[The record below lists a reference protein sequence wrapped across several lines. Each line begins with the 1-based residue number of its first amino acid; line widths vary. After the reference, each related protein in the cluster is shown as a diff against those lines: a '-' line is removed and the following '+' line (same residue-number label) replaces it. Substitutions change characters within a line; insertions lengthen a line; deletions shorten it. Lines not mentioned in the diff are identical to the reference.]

1 MWRAA
6 GWGELLSYDLFAQG
20 GGEGLSAS
28 VSTDS
33 HPYELYL
40 QLNEIQHKRT
50 RVVPPQTNG
59 FVERFH
65 RTVLEE
71 FFRPVFHTG
80 FYERVAALQ
89 SDLDAWLV
97 ECNTQRPHQGYRNR
111 GRRPW
116 EVIQEY
122 LKPPQSVSSPAAASE
137 RLGAQRPLTAASTG
151 LYAPKRLGK
160 TLFSMILWMIQ
171 VNGKIVRNTS

>member
-6 GWGELLSYDLFAQG
+6 GWGELLSQDPFAQG

-28 VSTDS
+28 VSPDS

-89 SDLDAWLV
+89 SDLDVWLV
-97 ECNTQRPHQGYRNR
+97 EYNTQRP
-111 GRRPW
+111 P
-116 EVIQEY
+116 
-122 LKPPQSVSSPAAASE
+122 
-137 RLGAQRPLTAASTG
+137 
-151 LYAPKRLGK
+151 PKRLEKSLSSG
-160 TLFSMILWMIQ
+160 ILWMMR
-171 VNGKIVRNTS
+171 VNGEIVRNTHQRSIEPSLFKKIKYPIPIKLVAF